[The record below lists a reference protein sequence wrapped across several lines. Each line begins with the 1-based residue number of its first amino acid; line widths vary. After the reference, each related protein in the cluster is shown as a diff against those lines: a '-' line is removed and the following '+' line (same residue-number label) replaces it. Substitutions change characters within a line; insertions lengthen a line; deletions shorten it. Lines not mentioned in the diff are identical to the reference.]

1 MSFIVTDANG
11 LRNGGD
17 CLTMHDNAK
26 EVANSQHWIYEYLRI
41 DHKVTV

>member
-1 MSFIVTDANG
+1 MSFIATDANG

-26 EVANSQHWIYEYLRI
+26 EVIVNTRFMNTWG
-41 DHKVTV
+41 